1 MIAQNNVT
9 HLMVVKDIA
18 VTTSTRSA
26 LATGQLGL
34 FKNGA
39 LTGSNSG
46 AMTVADTFQ
55 VCWKD
60 ATGRIYNSQPIKYAN
75 ILSKSKADYAAATQK
90 VSYVG
95 YNGTSGSIAIGNSD
109 VYIMRVVLL
118 DTTRALSEHP
128 LYEYAE
134 YSSDAA
140 ATEIE
145 IAQGLITNAVYN
157 FTSAKPKKV
166 TVVQPAL
173 VCSAA
178 TASGE
183 DFDGN
188 FIVVNGNKYA
198 TASASGQYNT
208 GSDIAV
214 GDYVRVGATSTS
226 AVALTDAVYKIVSI
240 SGTSTKTIEFD
251 RPVVEAS
258 GTYATGSNY
267 TQVIPAATATNA
279 ATHWGIK
286 LTGVALPFEAG
297 KVNYGVLDFEVVLND
312 AFDSTIITDSVAPN
326 KGSGTYNQVAELES
340 FLAYNSG
347 ETYRVASYPVTKTMN
362 ATLGKTYDMITINY
376 VTDDTQGLDRNIKA
390 YGTLMF
396 VMEVHS
402 SGNVYSNLK
411 TMFGIS

>member
-18 VTTSTRSA
+18 VTTSNRSA

-95 YNGTSGSIAIGNSD
+95 YNGTSGSITIGNSD

-166 TVVQPAL
+166 TVVQPSL
-173 VCSAA
+173 ICSAA
-178 TASGE
+178 TNSGD
-183 DFDGN
+183 DFVGN
-188 FIVVNGNKYA
+188 FVVINGSKYA
-198 TASASGQYNT
+198 TAASSGQWATNT
-208 GSDIAV
+208 ALAA
-214 GDYVRVGATSTS
+214 GDYIRLGATATS
-226 AVALTDAVYKIVSI
+226 AVALGSNVYKVI
-240 SGTSTKTIEFD
+240 STDGETTSTIELD

-258 GTYATGSNY
+258 GTYTSGNY
-267 TQVIPAATATNA
+267 TQVIAAATATNA

-286 LTGVALPFEAG
+286 LTAQALPFEAG

-312 AFDSTIITDSVAPN
+312 AFDATTVTDSVAPN

-362 ATLGKTYDMITINY
+362 ATSGKTYDMITINY

-402 SGNVYSNLK
+402 SGNVYANLK